1 MTGNDKRINFRIHI
15 ITYEEDRLMTGI
27 YGASLHIRIGY
38 WHIYG
43 KDYIGNRST
52 HERRRKSMAFY
63 MSLLGYEFIGL

>member
-1 MTGNDKRINFRIHI
+1 
-15 ITYEEDRLMTGI
+15 MTGI

-43 KDYIGNRST
+43 KDYIGNKST
-52 HERRRKSMAFY
+52 HGSRRKSMAFY